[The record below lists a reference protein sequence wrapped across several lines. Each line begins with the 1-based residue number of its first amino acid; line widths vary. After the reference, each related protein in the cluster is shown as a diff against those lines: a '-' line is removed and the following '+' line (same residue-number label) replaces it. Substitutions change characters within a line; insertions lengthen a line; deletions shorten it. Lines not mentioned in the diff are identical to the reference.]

1 MHHNIIAQTDN
12 DCKDF
17 LLVAGK
23 KSVHPDLLFPCEFR
37 HGAHFG
43 QNGGIRGGAQVLYTI
58 FHTKRKM
65 LLGTNFLFLQNVCQ
79 MTDGAL
85 VSADDGMVGIEVL
98 HKLCDEHIVGAAK
111 HKAFVGSI
119 PGRNQIIQIIAKFI
133 GRGIVVD
140 HVGKTGAGKSSAI
153 KLLTGEIKPTSGDVI
168 VDGIVVNSLKRK
180 KIPYLRRA
188 QGVVFQ
194 DFRLLPNKTVYENVA
209 FAMEIIGKTKKEISR
224 KVPKIL
230 ALVGLSERANN
241 FPHEISGGEQQRVS
255 IARAIVNSPSLII
268 ADEPTGNLDVETS
281 NGVMELFDKI
291 NKMGTTIVMVT
302 HSEKIVNDMCKR
314 VIQLDNG
321 TLVRDEE
328 NGVYNLGV

>member
-1 MHHNIIAQTDN
+1 MIKFKDVSVVYDKEIVALDN
-12 DCKDF
+12 VSFVINDGEFVF
-17 LLVAGK
+17 L
-23 KSVHPDLLFPCEFR
+23 
-37 HGAHFG
+37 
-43 QNGGIRGGAQVLYTI
+43 
-58 FHTKRKM
+58 
-65 LLGTNFLFLQNVCQ
+65 
-79 MTDGAL
+79 
-85 VSADDGMVGIEVL
+85 
-98 HKLCDEHIVGAAK
+98 
-111 HKAFVGSI
+111 
-119 PGRNQIIQIIAKFI
+119 
-133 GRGIVVD
+133 
-140 HVGKTGAGKSSAI
+140 VGKTGAGKSSAI
-153 KLLTGEIKPTSGDVI
+153 KLLTGEIKPTSGDVV

-209 FAMEIIGKTKKEISR
+209 FAMEIIGKKKKEIAR

-230 ALVGLSERANN
+230 SLVGLSERADN

-281 NGVMELFDKI
+281 TGVMELFDKI